1 MKLELESRLS
11 KQLEETKEEQKQT
24 WYFQDQYKKMKKD
37 QVQQQKEIQK
47 IKQINETYRSQLN
60 NWESKHQAYMDKANL
75 NEEMLRNTINNL

>member
-1 MKLELESRLS
+1 
-11 KQLEETKEEQKQT
+11 
-24 WYFQDQYKKMKKD
+24 MKKD

-75 NEEMLRNTINNL
+75 NEEMLRNTINNLQFEIKEKMLKIERQDKFKVV

>member
-1 MKLELESRLS
+1 
-11 KQLEETKEEQKQT
+11 
-24 WYFQDQYKKMKKD
+24 MKKD